1 MKFERIF
8 ISSLPAIFFFL
19 GIIFLA
25 ISPLNMSRVITIQH
39 ESFNIFMEELMKYDI
54 VSAFFM
60 SLNYVWVNAIWIIL
74 VFLVFITTGLLI
86 YVLLL
91 PRIKHRVVLISMI
104 VFLILSFIVSNF
116 SIPMLLIAFS
126 LFIGILWMSKTFVP
140 RRNNFSTGYFVI
152 SSRLGLLN
160 IFLAIGI
167 FLAILMNM
175 QAYEQQISESN
186 ERMLASLIPNATD
199 VKDAQKKQIE
209 ELTEG
214 FKSSLKFRYQTSSS
228 SVRNQCK
235 PLYEG
240 MMTALDD
247 YKDRSF
253 EKIEKSELSVMG
265 KEVEHYFPFFDILEK
280 LTPLSVAFSAYFLVY
295 VLIPVMGIF
304 AGIVYSIARGR
315 KRK

>member
-1 MKFERIF
+1 MKFKRIF
-8 ISSLPAIFFFL
+8 ISSSPAIFFFL

-25 ISPLNMSRVITIQH
+25 ISPLNMSRAITIQY
-39 ESFNIFMEELMKYDI
+39 ESFSIFMEELKGFDI
-54 VSAFFM
+54 LSVFFT

-74 VFLVFITTGLLI
+74 VFLVLISIGLLI

-91 PRIKHRVVLISMI
+91 PKIEFRVVLISMV
-104 VFLILSFIVSNF
+104 VFVILSFIVTNF
-116 SIPMLLIAFS
+116 SIPMLSIALS
-126 LFIGILWMSKTFVP
+126 LFVGILWMSKTFEP
-140 RRNNFSTGYFVI
+140 KKNNFSTGYFVI

-175 QAYEQQISESN
+175 QVYEQQISESN
-186 ERMLASLIPNATD
+186 IKMMASFIPGKTEI
-199 VKDAQKKQIE
+199 KEAQKMQID

-214 FKSSLKFRYQTSSS
+214 FKSSLTFRYQTSSS
-228 SVRNQCK
+228 SVKNQCK

-253 EKIEKSELSVMG
+253 ERIEKSELPVMG
-265 KEVEHYFPFFDILEK
+265 EDVTQYFPFFGILEK
-280 LTPLSVAFSAYFLVY
+280 LTPLLVAFSAYFLLY
-295 VLIPVMGIF
+295 ILIPVMGVF
-304 AGIVYSIARGR
+304 GGIVYSIARGK
-315 KRK
+315 KR